1 MTVTSEDVKSV
12 LDSLNVKVM
21 VAVWP
26 LVKVALSE
34 LTEMVGAVV
43 SAGVLLMLMD
53 TELLVSAPS
62 LFRLPA
68 ASENLS
74 EATVRAALVALLL
87 GVKVAV

>member
-1 MTVTSEDVKSV
+1 MKSV

-43 SAGVLLMLMD
+43 SLGVLLMLMD

-74 EATVRAALVALLL
+74 DATVKAALVALAL

>member
-43 SAGVLLMLMD
+43 SLGVLLMLMD

-74 EATVRAALVALLL
+74 DATVKAALVALAL